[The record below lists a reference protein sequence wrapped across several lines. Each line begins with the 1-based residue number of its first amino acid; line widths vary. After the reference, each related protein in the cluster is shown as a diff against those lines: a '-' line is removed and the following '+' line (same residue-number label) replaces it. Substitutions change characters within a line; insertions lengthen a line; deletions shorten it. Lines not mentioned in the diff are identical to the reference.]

1 VSFGKPDC
9 DRAKKF
15 AKEFCFERED
25 AMSRKLSGMLL
36 AGGLAGLS
44 AGFAQ
49 AQEFGARLNG
59 FEEIGGLG
67 AGETGAIRS
76 NGKGT
81 VSLDVDKNQASYTL
95 TYSGLS
101 APVTQAHIHLG
112 KLHVAGGIM
121 VFFCTNL
128 NNGPAG
134 TPACPASGG
143 TVAGTW
149 TAASVVGP
157 ASQNVTPG
165 DFSAVLD
172 ALNSNTAYANVH
184 TSKFPAG
191 EIRGQVRRG
200 DRESD

>member
-1 VSFGKPDC
+1 
-9 DRAKKF
+9 
-15 AKEFCFERED
+15 
-25 AMSRKLSGMLL
+25 MNRKISGMLL
-36 AGGLAGLS
+36 AGGVASVS
-44 AGFAQ
+44 AGFAH

-59 FEEIGGLG
+59 FEELGGLN
-67 AGETGAIRS
+67 AETGAILS

-81 VSLDVDKNQASYTL
+81 LSLDVDKSQITYTL

-112 KLHVAGGIM
+112 KIHVPGGIM

-128 NNGPAG
+128 GNGPAA

-143 TVAGTW
+143 TVTGTW

-157 ASQNVTPG
+157 TGQNVTAG
-165 DFSAVLD
+165 DFSALLD
-172 ALNSNTAYANVH
+172 ALNSNTAYANIH
-184 TSKFPAG
+184 TTKFPAG

-200 DRESD
+200 DREDN

>member
-1 VSFGKPDC
+1 MSGKLYGMF
-9 DRAKKF
+9 F
-15 AKEFCFERED
+15 AGGVA
-25 AMSRKLSGMLL
+25 AMSG
-36 AGGLAGLS
+36 
-44 AGFAQ
+44 GFAH
-49 AQEFGARLNG
+49 AQEFSTRLNG

-67 AGETGAIRS
+67 AGETGAILS

-81 VSLDVDKNQASYTL
+81 VSLDVDKNQANYTL

-101 APVTQAHIHLG
+101 APVTQAHIHFG

-121 VFFCTNL
+121 VFFCANVGTP
-128 NNGPAG
+128 PAG
-134 TPACPASGG
+134 TPACPVSGG
-143 TVAGTW
+143 TVTGTW

-157 ASQNVTPG
+157 TGQNVTAG
-165 DFSAVLD
+165 DFSALLD

-200 DRESD
+200 DREDN